1 MKAIGVMSG
10 TSMDGI
16 DVALIETDGEH
27 IERFGASGGRGY
39 SRPERDLLRAAVT
52 EASFLSTREAR
63 SLLLTEAEDL
73 VTESHA
79 EAIGNFLNDIGVHP
93 DTIDVV
99 GFHGQT
105 VLHRPEEGLT
115 VQLGDGQRLADLT
128 GIKVVYDFR
137 ANDMAL
143 GGQGAPFVPAY
154 HRALAFMSGLE
165 LPAVIVNIGGV
176 ANVTWIGGDGALI
189 AFDTG
194 PGNALMDDW
203 VRQKTGASY
212 DEGGA
217 LAAEGM
223 ADGKRLE
230 TLLRHPYFLRKP
242 PKSLD
247 RNAFSL
253 GAVEGLSPADGA
265 ATLAGF
271 TAASIVCAIAHFP
284 APPQAYVVSGG
295 GVHNHTLMAALAKL
309 LPGRLLRAE
318 ELGWSADGIEAQAF
332 AFLAVRSLQG
342 LPLSFPG
349 TTGVP
354 EPATG
359 GIVAHPTSPFDSGRA
374 EEPSASGS

>member
-1 MKAIGVMSG
+1 MMSG

-16 DVALIETDGEH
+16 DVALIDTDGEH
-27 IERFGASGGRGY
+27 GLSFGPSGGRGY
-39 SRPERDLLRAAVT
+39 TRSERELLRDALT
-52 EASFLSTREAR
+52 EATFLRSRDAR
-63 SLLLTEAEDL
+63 SPLLTEAEDL
-73 VTESHA
+73 ITESHA
-79 EAIGNFLNDIGVHP
+79 DAVTDFLSDIGVDP
-93 DTIDVV
+93 ATIDVI

-105 VLHRPEEGLT
+105 VLHRPEKRLT

-137 ANDMAL
+137 ANDVAQ
-143 GGQGAPFVPAY
+143 GGQGAPFVPVY
-154 HRALAFMSGLE
+154 HRALAQATGID
-165 LPAVIVNIGGV
+165 LPAVVINIGGV
-176 ANVTWIGGDGALI
+176 ANVTWIGADGDLL

-194 PGNALMDDW
+194 PGNALIDDW
-203 VRQKTGASY
+203 VRKHTGTSY

-217 LAAEGM
+217 LAASGH

-230 TLLRHPYFLRKP
+230 ALLRHPYFLRKP

-253 GAVEGLSPADGA
+253 AAVEGLSPADGA

-284 APPQAYVVSGG
+284 APPSVYVVSGG
-295 GVHNHTLMAALAKL
+295 GVHNRTLMTALAKL
-309 LPGRLLRAE
+309 LPGQVLRAE
-318 ELGWSADGIEAQAF
+318 DLGWSADSIEAQAF
-332 AFLAVRSLQG
+332 AYLAVRSLEG

-354 EPATG
+354 APTTG
-359 GIVAHPTSPFDSGRA
+359 GILAHPTSPPDLSHGDQA
-374 EEPSASGS
+374 SADEE